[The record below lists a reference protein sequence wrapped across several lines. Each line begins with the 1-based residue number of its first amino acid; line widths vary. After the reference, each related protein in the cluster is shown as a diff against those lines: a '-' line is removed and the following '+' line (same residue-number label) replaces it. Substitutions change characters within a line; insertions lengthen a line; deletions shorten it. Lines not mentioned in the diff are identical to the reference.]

1 MGIRDEMIKSALQKA
16 EYHEKISKTKVAK
29 SCTQGKD
36 YRVPPDRERDLIEK
50 DVLLECKQVL
60 QARRDV
66 WWCRMEAPLKIVGK
80 GQIIPSASK
89 GLGDLMICQRGRL
102 ISVEVKRSRG
112 GTLRAEQARM
122 LAGIAEAGGVGAVVR
137 SGAGLVR
144 LLSDTR
150 ESTEIDT
157 VYGKIPVY

>member
-1 MGIRDEMIKSALQKA
+1 MGIRDELIKSAMEKA
-16 EYHEKISKTKVAK
+16 EYQEKIAKTKVSK

-36 YRVPPDRERDLIEK
+36 YRVPPDSDRDLIEK
-50 DVLLECKQVL
+50 DVLLECRQVL

-66 WWCRMEAPLKIVGK
+66 WWCRMEAPVKIVGK

-112 GTLRAEQARM
+112 GNLRAEQARM
-122 LAGIAEAGGVGAVVR
+122 LAGIAEAGGLGAVVR

-144 LLSDTR
+144 LLSNTR